1 MSIPSVF
8 HVALTLTLAAASA
21 FVFASTA
28 PEPVKIDSGLVQGKI
43 RQAQSGKSVV
53 EYRGIPY
60 AMSPTGSLRW
70 SLPTPA
76 AHWDGVFNASEFGP
90 ACPQVSRYGLTDSS
104 LDEDCLS
111 INVSIPA
118 DIKQG
123 ERLPVLFWIHGGAF
137 LGGSSNL
144 YRLDKLA
151 SEGRMVVVT
160 ANYRLGF
167 LGFVPLPGLAKA
179 SVNGNF
185 GIEDQREALR
195 WVQRNIVKFG
205 GDPGKV
211 TVAGESAGAA
221 SICMHLSSPD
231 QVKGLFHQAM
241 IVSAGCLAPIKSVP
255 QAIESIGKVI
265 ANDLG
270 CPNDRDLQCLRNKSV
285 KEILDAQTKFANEHP
300 TELAMFA
307 PTHGT
312 PAHPNATVPHTV
324 ANALSR
330 VDGGNWLP
338 IPLMIGGM
346 QKELLLYVGYWWQ
359 DALAGSG
366 PSLSLAAI
374 QQTWLPKFYGAYA
387 SEVAHQYGFDTAA
400 SAAHLLGEV
409 LSDFNPL
416 LGINNCL
423 YYRTADQIA
432 RYPGAQQTYLFEFAD
447 PDALVKGVGITPPYP
462 DFPMGPVHSSI
473 INYWFPHYSN
483 NKKIDA
489 PDLPVASKALAD
501 QMVNYVG
508 AFAATGHP
516 NPKGLPPWSLYEG
529 SRRMMKFSSNQVA
542 EFDGYAEHRC
552 DWWTTLYPTHS
563 ESAR

>member
-1 MSIPSVF
+1 MSIRSHLISAITIVMASFMHPSI
-8 HVALTLTLAAASA
+8 ASN
-21 FVFASTA
+21 TPA
-28 PEPVKIDSGLVQGKI
+28 PIQIDTGLVQGQI
-43 RQAQSGKSVV
+43 RQAPSGQSVM

-70 SLPTPA
+70 SLPKQATP
-76 AHWDGVFNASEFGP
+76 WQGVLDATHFGP
-90 ACPQVSRYGLTDSS
+90 ACPQVSRYELTDGS
-104 LDEDCLS
+104 LAEDCLS
-111 INVSIPA
+111 INVSLPA
-118 DIKQG
+118 DIQPG

-137 LGGSSNL
+137 VGGASNL

-151 SEGRMVVVT
+151 SEGRMVVVS

-167 LGFVPLPGLAKA
+167 LGFVPLPGLANA

-195 WVQRNIVKFG
+195 WVQRNIAKFG
-205 GDPGKV
+205 GDPDKV

-221 SICMHLSSPD
+221 SICIHLSSPD
-231 QVKGLFHQAM
+231 QVKGLFHQAI

-265 ANDLG
+265 ADNLG
-270 CPNDRDLQCLRNKSV
+270 CTNDQNLQCLRSKSV
-285 KEILDAQTKFANEHP
+285 KDILDAQTKFANEHP

-307 PTHGT
+307 PTYGT
-312 PAHPNATVPHTV
+312 PAHPNATIPHSV
-324 ANALSR
+324 ANALNR
-330 VDGGNWLP
+330 VDGGKWLP

-359 DALAGSG
+359 DALAERG
-366 PSLSLAAI
+366 PSLSNAAI
-374 QQTWLPKFYGAYA
+374 QQTWLPKFYGAHA
-387 SEVAHQYGFDTAA
+387 REVARQYGFATAT
-400 SAAHLLGEV
+400 SGAHLLGEV

-423 YYRTADQIA
+423 YYQTADRIVH
-432 RYPGAQQTYLFEFAD
+432 YPGARQTYLFEFAD

-462 DFPMGPVHSSI
+462 DFPMGPVHSAI

-483 NKKIDA
+483 NQKINA
-489 PDLPVASKALAD
+489 PDLPQASKALAD
-501 QMVNYVG
+501 QMIKYVG

-516 NPKGLPPWSLYEG
+516 NLKELPVWSVYEG
-529 SRRMMKFSSNQVA
+529 SRRMMTFSSSQVG

-552 DWWTTLYPTHS
+552 DWWKKLYPMQ
-563 ESAR
+563 

>member
-1 MSIPSVF
+1 MPIRSLLIS
-8 HVALTLTLAAASA
+8 ALTIAAAS
-21 FVFASTA
+21 FVHGSRASDA
-28 PEPVKIDSGLVQGKI
+28 PAPIQIDTGLVQGHI
-43 RQAQSGKSVV
+43 RKAQSGQPVV

-70 SLPTPA
+70 SLPKPATP
-76 AHWDGVFNASEFGP
+76 WQGVLDATQFGP
-90 ACPQVSRYGLTDSS
+90 ACPQVSRYELTDSS
-104 LDEDCLS
+104 LSEDCLS
-111 INVSIPA
+111 INVSLPA
-118 DIKQG
+118 DIQPQ

-137 LGGSSNL
+137 VGGASNL

-195 WVQRNIVKFG
+195 WVQRNIAKFG
-205 GDPGKV
+205 GDPAKV

-231 QVKGLFHQAM
+231 QVKGLFSQAM

-255 QAIESIGKVI
+255 QAIESVGKVI
-265 ANDLG
+265 ANNLG
-270 CPNDRDLQCLRNKSV
+270 CANDQDLSCLRGKSV
-285 KEILDAQTKFANEHP
+285 KEILDAQTKFANERP
-300 TELAMFA
+300 TELTLFA

-312 PAHPNATVPHTV
+312 PAHPNATIPHSV
-324 ANALSR
+324 ANALNR
-330 VDGGNWLP
+330 VEGGTWLP
-338 IPLMIGGM
+338 VPLMIGGM

-359 DALAGSG
+359 DALAGRG
-366 PSLSLAAI
+366 PSLNQAAI
-374 QQTWLPKFYGAYA
+374 QQTWLPKFYGAHA
-387 SEVAHQYGFDTAA
+387 SEVARQYGFDATA
-400 SAAHLLGEV
+400 SGAHLLGEV

-416 LGINNCL
+416 LGINNCV
-423 YYRTADQIA
+423 YYRTADQIV
-432 RYPGAQQTYLFEFAD
+432 RYPGARQTYLFEFAD

-489 PDLPVASKALAD
+489 PELPPASQTLAD
-501 QMVNYVG
+501 QMVKYVG
-508 AFAATGHP
+508 AFAASGHP
-516 NPKGLPPWSLYEG
+516 HPKGLPAWSLYEG
-529 SRRMMKFSSNQVA
+529 SRRMMKFSSSQVG

-552 DWWTTLYPTHS
+552 DWWTKLYPKQ
-563 ESAR
+563 